1 MAMQYA
7 GSRKVGSRGGGGG
20 GGGGGSRELRIAGY
34 AFQEQLAHRE
44 RVGGRL
50 LWIDEF

>member
-7 GSRKVGSRGGGGG
+7 GSRKVGSRGGGA
-20 GGGGGSRELRIAGY
+20 RELRIAGY